1 MAIIDKLTEFCDAVT
16 MDQETGTYLMGNQID
31 LGTVTRDVG
40 KGEPVYLILRWTVAP
55 TDGGASATAT
65 FSLVSDASA
74 SIATNGTATV
84 HLVTPTL
91 LKTQMTAGTY
101 AVYLVPSGLLA
112 YERYL
117 GILMTVGTA
126 GFDAG
131 SFDAWLS
138 VDPVGWYAYPQGS
151 VATVDG

>member
-1 MAIIDKLTEFCDAVT
+1 MAIIDKLTEFCDAVS
-16 MDQETGTYLMGNQID
+16 MDQETGTFLMGNQID
-31 LGTVTRDVG
+31 LGTTVRDVG
-40 KGEPVYLILRWTVAP
+40 QGYPLYLVMRWTVTP
-55 TDGGASATAT
+55 TDGGDSATAT

-84 HLVTPTL
+84 HAVSPAL

-101 AVYLVPSGLLA
+101 YNLVVPSGGLA

-138 VDPVGWYAYPQGS
+138 KDPVGWAAYPQGTVS
-151 VATVDG
+151 TVDG